1 MKIIAIDTIRLDEF
15 PNILW
20 VQLHTDE
27 GLVGL
32 GESFYGPGATEAH
45 IHETIAPYLLGQDP
59 LQIEAHQAHMIG
71 YLGFAGAGAEMRAK
85 SAVDIALWDLW
96 GRATNQPIHQLLGR
110 PGS

>member
-32 GESFYGPGATEAH
+32 DEA
-45 IHETIAPYLLGQDP
+45 
-59 LQIEAHQAHMIG
+59 
-71 YLGFAGAGAEMRAK
+71 
-85 SAVDIALWDLW
+85 V
-96 GRATNQPIHQLLGR
+96 
-110 PGS
+110 

>member
-71 YLGFAGAGAEMRAK
+71 YLGFAGAGALHRR
-85 SAVDIALWDLW
+85 SAEPSPVTTRRRRLE
-96 GRATNQPIHQLLGR
+96 PFFFFFF
-110 PGS
+110 